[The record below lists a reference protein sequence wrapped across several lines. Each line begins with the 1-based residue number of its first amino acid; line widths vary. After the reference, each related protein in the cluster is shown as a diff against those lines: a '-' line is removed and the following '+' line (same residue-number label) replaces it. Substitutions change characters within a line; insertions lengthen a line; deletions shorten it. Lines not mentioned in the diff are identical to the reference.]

1 MRINN
6 GLLYS
11 LLLASLAITQ
21 HAFAADYAFTDLGTL
36 GDQSSVA
43 TDINNNGQIIGISF
57 TSDNYTF
64 SGQPFIYSNSNMQ
77 KLGNFDGYFS
87 AISINDNGL
96 VVGQLMNLSLPGP
109 ARASLY
115 SNGSL
120 QDLGALDGVTSA
132 AIDINDTG
140 LIVGFSVA
148 SNGVTAAF
156 LYSNDTMQDIG
167 SLGGTVTFAS
177 SINNS
182 GQIVG
187 ESYTSDPN
195 PNVYPYVYEDNR
207 RAFLYSNGNMQN
219 LGTLVGDTFSAA
231 YSINDNGLVVGQ
243 SGKSEFDTRAFLYT
257 NGAMQDLGNLGGSLA
272 IASSINNNGLVVG
285 RSSISEDTTNTR
297 AFLYTNG
304 SMHDLN
310 SFLDI
315 TTKEAGWTLNSA
327 EAINDNGLI
336 VGYATNTNFFGSRA
350 FLLSPVPEPETYAML
365 LAGLGLLGV
374 VARRKKIVYNLR
386 AKKML
391 CKPHRYWLA
400 EHLF

>member
-1 MRINN
+1 MLMRINN

-21 HAFAADYAFTDLGTL
+21 HAFAAGYAFTDLGTL
-36 GDQSSVA
+36 GDQSSFA

-57 TSDNYTF
+57 TSNNVSF
-64 SGQPFIYSNSNMQ
+64 LGQPFIYSNGNMQ
-77 KLGNFDGYFS
+77 KLGNFEGYFS
-87 AISINDNGL
+87 AISINDNGM
-96 VVGQLMNLSLPGP
+96 VVGQFKSPELL
-109 ARASLY
+109 ASSKAFLY

-120 QDLGALDGVTSA
+120 KDLGALDGGISA
-132 AIDINDTG
+132 AIDINDSG
-140 LIVGFSVA
+140 LIVGFSSA
-148 SNGVTAAF
+148 SNGGTAAF
-156 LYSNDTMQDIG
+156 LYSNGTMQDIG
-167 SLGGTVTFAS
+167 SLGGTKTFAS

-207 RAFLYSNGNMQN
+207 RAFLYNNGSMQN

-231 YSINDNGLVVGQ
+231 YSINDNGQAVGQ
-243 SGKSEFDTRAFLYT
+243 SGKSEFDTRAFLYA
-257 NGAMQDLGNLGGSLA
+257 NGAMQDLGNLGGSFA

-285 RSSISEDTTNTR
+285 LSSISEDTTNTR
-297 AFLYTNG
+297 AFLYSNG

-327 EAINDNGLI
+327 GAINDNGQI

-365 LAGLGLLGV
+365 LVGLGLLGFV
-374 VARRKKIVYNLR
+374 VRRKKIV
-386 AKKML
+386 
-391 CKPHRYWLA
+391 
-400 EHLF
+400 

>member
-1 MRINN
+1 MIMRINN
-6 GLLYS
+6 GLLNS

-21 HAFAADYAFTDLGTL
+21 HAFAAGYAFTDLGTL

-87 AISINDNGL
+87 AISINDSGL

-109 ARASLY
+109 ARASLF

-120 QDLGALDGVTSA
+120 QDLGALDGGTSA

-140 LIVGFSVA
+140 LIVGFSGA
-148 SNGVTAAF
+148 SAFFYSNG
-156 LYSNDTMQDIG
+156 TMQDIG
-167 SLGGTVTFAS
+167 SLGGTVTYAS

-187 ESYTSDPN
+187 ESLTSDPN

-207 RAFLYSNGNMQN
+207 RAFLYNNGSMQN
-219 LGTLVGDTFSAA
+219 LGTLAEDTFSAA
-231 YSINDNGLVVGQ
+231 YSINDNGQVVGQ
-243 SGKSEFDTRAFLYT
+243 SGKSEFDTRAFLYA
-257 NGAMQDLGNLGGSLA
+257 NGAMQDLGNLGGSFA

-297 AFLYTNG
+297 AFLYSNG

-315 TTKEAGWTLNSA
+315 ATKEAGWTLNSA

-350 FLLSPVPEPETYAML
+350 FLLSPVPELETYAML
-365 LAGLGLLGV
+365 FAGLGLLGV
-374 VARRKKIVYNLR
+374 VARRKKV
-386 AKKML
+386 A
-391 CKPHRYWLA
+391 
-400 EHLF
+400 